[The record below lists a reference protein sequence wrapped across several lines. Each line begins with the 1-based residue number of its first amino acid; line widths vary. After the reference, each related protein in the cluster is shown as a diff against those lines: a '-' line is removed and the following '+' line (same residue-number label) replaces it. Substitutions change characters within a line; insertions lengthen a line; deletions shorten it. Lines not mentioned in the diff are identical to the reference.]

1 MNRGCPEWPF
11 YGQYGALVARVAAI
25 HRLQGREGVRSGSAR
40 TTRRAVLAPGPT
52 ARKGSAALRRPTPNC
67 RFCAYAV
74 ALIGV
79 ARFACRKPRNASRPR
94 SRPASTIA

>member
-1 MNRGCPEWPF
+1 
-11 YGQYGALVARVAAI
+11 
-25 HRLQGREGVRSGSAR
+25 VRKD
-40 TTRRAVLAPGPT
+40 TRRAVPAPDST
-52 ARKGSAALRRPTPNC
+52 APKGSAAFRRPTPNGSYAAVS
-67 RFCAYAV
+67 CAYAV

>member
-1 MNRGCPEWPF
+1 MNWVVPSGPSTHSTAPSWQELLRSASKAEKVFAAGAQGPPEERF
-11 YGQYGALVARVAAI
+11 
-25 HRLQGREGVRSGSAR
+25 
-40 TTRRAVLAPGPT
+40 LAPDAT
-52 ARKGSAALRRPTPNC
+52 ARKGSAAFRRPTPNC

-94 SRPASTIA
+94 RTPASTIA